1 MRQSHLELEFG
12 LVWVDEYPH
21 IDLHAEY
28 PFALPERKFR
38 FDFAHLPSQI
48 AIEIQ
53 GGNYGGGRHVRP
65 KSLEAEY
72 EKLNIAADRGW
83 RVFFLH
89 SGNVGDRAELARI
102 AQAIRRSDAGDR
114 LQ

>member
-1 MRQSHLELEFG
+1 MTVSYLQQRFAIAWIDQFPE
-12 LVWVDEYPH
+12 

-28 PFALPERKFR
+28 RFALPERRFR
-38 FDFAHLPSQI
+38 FDFAHLASRT

-65 KSLEAEY
+65 KSLEREY

-89 SGNVGDRAELARI
+89 TRNVDNPDELSRI
-102 AQAIRRSDAGDR
+102 ANAIVRNCAIE
-114 LQ
+114 